1 MNKRI
6 TTLILTGAVLV
17 AGVFATFGGSNAAV
31 ADEPTARS
39 AALPPP
45 PPPPPPAGGPTGP
58 QTGSFRIDCAPT
70 KVAAVD
76 PIVMPGHTGMSH
88 MHQFFGNRGVN
99 ENSTA
104 ASLRAAPATSCKN
117 LADSSAYWVPTLMSN
132 GVAVNPINLEVIYRK
147 SVTAPIVAHPAGLML
162 IAGSS
167 KATEAQST
175 SIISWSCTG
184 TNTPGTAA
192 PTVCKNRQQ
201 LVASIRYPECW
212 NGVDLDSADHKSH
225 VSYASNGVCAAGTV
239 ALPQIEMRVIYPRIA
254 DVSALTLASGSI
266 YSMHADFFN
275 GWDQRRF
282 AGMVAR
288 LN

>member
-1 MNKRI
+1 MNARI

-17 AGVFATFGGSNAAV
+17 AGALAAFGSTNAAV
-31 ADEPTARS
+31 ANEPTVRS
-39 AALPPP
+39 AAKPT
-45 PPPPPPAGGPTGP
+45 PPAPPRGGPTGP
-58 QTGSFRIDCAPT
+58 QAGSFRIDCAPT
-70 KVAAVD
+70 KVDAID

-88 MHQFFGNRGVN
+88 LHQFFGNRGVN
-99 ENSTA
+99 ENTTA

-117 LADSSAYWVPTLMSN
+117 PADGSAYWVPTLMNN
-132 GVAVNPINLEVIYRK
+132 GVAVNPINLEVFYRK
-147 SVTAPIVAHPAGLML
+147 TVTSPVVAHPAGLML

-167 KATEAQST
+167 KATEPQST
-175 SIISWSCTG
+175 SIVSWSCTG
-184 TNTPGTAA
+184 ANTPGTAS

-225 VSYASNGVCAAGTV
+225 LSYASNGVCAAGTI
-239 ALPQIEMRVIYPRIA
+239 ALPQIEMRVIYPRVA

-282 AGMVAR
+282 DGMVAR
-288 LN
+288 LK